1 MIILYLKSILC
12 SKSFA
17 FGWVADFWNLTMGSA
32 NPDTFYGLSQ
42 LGNMSDHNWR
52 AFHPREDLSLLADTR
67 HIFFTILINRVTL
80 LDVVL
85 INRAHPINTKR
96 SVDLSTMHSHPFN
109 EMSPCICNAIMP
121 LQVISY
127 HIYDECYMD
136 NLIHAYILHLGQ
148 F

>member
-1 MIILYLKSILC
+1 MIILYSKSILC

-17 FGWVADFWNLTMGSA
+17 FGWVTNFWNLTTGSA
-32 NPDTFYGLSQ
+32 NPDTF
-42 LGNMSDHNWR
+42 M
-52 AFHPREDLSLLADTR
+52 AFHSWGICLIIIGGLFTRGRIYSFLLIPDTF
-67 HIFFTILINRVTL
+67 FFTILINRVTL

-109 EMSPCICNAIMP
+109 EISLCICNAIMP

-148 F
+148 L